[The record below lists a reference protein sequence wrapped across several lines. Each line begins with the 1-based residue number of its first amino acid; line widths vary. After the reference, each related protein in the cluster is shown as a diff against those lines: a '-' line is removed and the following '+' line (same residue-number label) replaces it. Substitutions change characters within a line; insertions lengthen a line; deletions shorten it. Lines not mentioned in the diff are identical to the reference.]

1 MSWLI
6 RLLQEEGVGGNAPNL
21 LLHLKG
27 DERSDGC
34 LYVPQCHSW
43 SSGGDAMSWL
53 IRLPQEE

>member
-27 DERSDGC
+27 DGEVMGVYAFLNVTRG
-34 LYVPQCHSW
+34 LV
-43 SSGGDAMSWL
+43 
-53 IRLPQEE
+53 EETR